1 MAEDDDVLLFVL
13 APKDENDDDLR
24 DGDVALFGIDLRDA
38 VVPTPIDLEDNDG
51 EGATGNSNSN
61 SSAPLVVGI
70 GESRLEGGG

>member
-1 MAEDDDVLLFVL
+1 MAEDDDVLLSVL

-24 DGDVALFGIDLRDA
+24 DGVVALFGIDLRDA
-38 VVPTPIDLEDNDG
+38 AVPTPIDLEDNDG